1 MEFYRCCCCSRCS
14 FDFVIG
20 KIELNLE
27 GSRDGGEL
35 SHFSSS
41 HKGRP
46 ESDRKATGKVYYKG
60 DRKVDY
66 KAIEKLT
73 TNVHQHIS
81 RRQTRE
87 AKENKS

>member
-1 MEFYRCCCCSRCS
+1 MWS
-14 FDFVIG
+14 FIVVAVVLDVRLISFIG

-27 GSRDGGEL
+27 RSRDGGEL

-60 DRKVDY
+60 DKKSWLQSDRKVDY
-66 KAIEKLT
+66 K
-73 TNVHQHIS
+73 
-81 RRQTRE
+81 RE